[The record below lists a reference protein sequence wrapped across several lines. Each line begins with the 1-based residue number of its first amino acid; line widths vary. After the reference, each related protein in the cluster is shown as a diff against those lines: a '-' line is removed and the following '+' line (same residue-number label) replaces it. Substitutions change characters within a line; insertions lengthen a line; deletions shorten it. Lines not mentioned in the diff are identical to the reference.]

1 MRSRLVDLASILAAL
16 LIGYGGIG
24 LVSRLGWDR
33 PFRAASPVPVAPT
46 PTVAPA
52 VTFTPVP
59 SVTVGVAAVPSPS
72 SAPLGPTVTPRAT
85 ASPPSPSP
93 TPTPVIYVV
102 QAGDSLEGIAQ
113 RFKVTVDAISQAN
126 HLADPNRIAEGQRL
140 VIPSG
145 H

>member
-1 MRSRLVDLASILAAL
+1 MRSRLIDLVSIIAAL

-24 LVSRLGWDR
+24 LISRLGWDR
-33 PFRAASPVPVAPT
+33 PFRTASPVRVVPT

-59 SVTVGVAAVPSPS
+59 SVTVGATAVPSPS
-72 SAPLGPTVTPRAT
+72 STLLGATVTPQVT
-85 ASPPSPSP
+85 AHPPSPSP
-93 TPTPVIYVV
+93 TPTPVVYVV